1 MAASLVILA
10 YGLSNWL
17 LRGGGIEQGF
27 YTPEQMADGASIP
40 HLKTVHALLVGAS
53 GLLTGI
59 WWLAVLMALAQ
70 RLGQSYSLF
79 RDEVDD
85 AFRKNQKSWWAQIVC
100 LRSASWCLPLMVVVG
115 FGYSWQLALLYLPAL
130 FLMPLCYSGVWFW
143 FGGNKWF
150 NAWTVGEQSY
160 GGLHALPWAY
170 LVFKMVLIALM

>member
-1 MAASLVILA
+1 LTLA

-27 YTPEQMADGASIP
+27 YTPEQMAEGASIP
-40 HLKTVHALLVGAS
+40 HLKTVHALLVGAC

-85 AFRKNQKSWWAQIVC
+85 AYRKNQKWWWAQIVF
-100 LRSASWCLPLMVVVG
+100 LRSVSWCLPLMVVIG
-115 FGYSWQLALLYLPAL
+115 CGYSWTLTLWYLPAM
-130 FLMPLCYSGVWFW
+130 FLMPVCYAGVWLKPF
-143 FGGNKWF
+143 GNKWF
-150 NAWTVGEQSY
+150 NAWTMAENAY
-160 GGLHALPWAY
+160 GNLHAMPWAY
-170 LVFKMVLIALM
+170 VLFKIVLAALS